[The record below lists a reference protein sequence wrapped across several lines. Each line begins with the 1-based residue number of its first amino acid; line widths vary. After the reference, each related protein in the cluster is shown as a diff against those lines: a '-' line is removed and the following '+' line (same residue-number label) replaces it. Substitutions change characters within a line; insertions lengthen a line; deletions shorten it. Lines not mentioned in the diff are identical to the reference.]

1 MKFYDCSTAPSPRRA
16 RVFIAEKGLLDSMER
31 IDVNLREKEQMTP
44 EFAKIN
50 PFLTVPV
57 LELDDGTRLNA
68 TVAIWRHLEET
79 HPEPPLM
86 GRTPVE
92 KALIAQW
99 QWRIEMDGF
108 QAVGE
113 CLRNSVPGMAGRGVT
128 GKHSY
133 EQIPAL
139 AERGK
144 LRAERFMETL
154 DEAIGDKP
162 FVVGDAYSV
171 ADIDALVFVDFA
183 KWIKV
188 AVPDSCANVA
198 RWYASV
204 SERPSAKL

>member
-1 MKFYDCSTAPSPRRA
+1 MKFYDCQPAPSPRRA
-16 RVFIAEKGLLDSMER
+16 RIFIAEKGLTDQIETVEINM
-31 IDVNLREKEQMTP
+31 REKEQLSP

-57 LELDDGTRLNA
+57 LELDDGTRLNNS
-68 TVAIWRHLEET
+68 VGIWRYLEET

-86 GRTPVE
+86 GRTPAE

-99 QWRIEMDGF
+99 QWRIEVEGIG
-108 QAVGE
+108 AVGE
-113 CLRNSVPGMAGRGVT
+113 CLRNSAKGMQGRATT
-128 GKHSY
+128 GKYSY
-133 EQIPAL
+133 EQIPEL

-144 LRAERFMETL
+144 LRASRFMETL
-154 DEAIGDKP
+154 DAIIGDQP
-162 FVVGDAYSV
+162 FVVGDSFSV

-188 AVPDSCANVA
+188 EPDDGSANVK
-198 RWYASV
+198 RWHASV